1 MHRFSR
7 NDGFTLLELMI
18 VCVVIGILAS
28 IALPNYALTKARSG
42 RASCVSNQRNLY
54 AAATLYVM
62 ETGITDANLTSA
74 DLLAAGAIPARLADC
89 VDEHIDDQ
97 DDYTIT
103 VVSGVVT
110 DVACLADPG
119 DHLWSP

>member
-1 MHRFSR
+1 MRQFGR

-28 IALPNYALTKARSG
+28 IAMPNYALTKARSG

-62 ETGITDANLTSA
+62 ENGITDAVLTST
-74 DLLAAGAIPARLADC
+74 DLLVAGAIPVRLADC
-89 VDEHIDDQ
+89 LDEHIDDQ

-103 VVSGVVT
+103 IVSGAVT
-110 DVACLADPG
+110 DVGCLAAPG
-119 DHLWSP
+119 DHLWNP